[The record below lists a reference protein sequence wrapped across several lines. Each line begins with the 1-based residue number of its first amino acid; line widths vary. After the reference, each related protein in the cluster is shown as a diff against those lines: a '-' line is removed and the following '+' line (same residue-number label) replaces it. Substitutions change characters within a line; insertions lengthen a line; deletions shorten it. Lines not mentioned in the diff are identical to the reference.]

1 MLVYVCICIL
11 IYVRIFLFVCMKIY
25 TDSIFGLGENS
36 WILHICSFELTTP
49 KCSVPPTNIP
59 YGNTWCFT
67 FPQPKNID
75 LKPPIGQLSLRGCY
89 TILFSD
95 QFYGLPV
102 ASERSSAGPRSLLG
116 PLGARR
122 QSTWSFCTIQKKRGR
137 GGKEPQI
144 SDALPIC
151 LHTLPTQITRVSFDR
166 LFCRTWLWK
175 SPCFWAG
182 FPWLSQTPW

>member
-1 MLVYVCICIL
+1 M
-11 IYVRIFLFVCMKIY
+11 
-25 TDSIFGLGENS
+25 
-36 WILHICSFELTTP
+36 TTP
-49 KCSVPPTNIP
+49 TERHRKSGFRGVCRHPISKNVRKSNWTSCSVPPKNIP
-59 YGNTWCFT
+59 YGKTWCLT

-122 QSTWSFCTIQKKRGR
+122 QSTWSFCTIQKKKGE
-137 GGKEPQI
+137 GGKEPCQI
-144 SDALPIC
+144 SE
-151 LHTLPTQITRVSFDR
+151 R
-166 LFCRTWLWK
+166 LADQSAH
-175 SPCFWAG
+175 SPNAK
-182 FPWLSQTPW
+182 

>member
-1 MLVYVCICIL
+1 MCMLVYVCICIL

-102 ASERSSAGPRSLLG
+102 ASERSSARPKVFAWA
-116 PLGARR
+116 ARR
-122 QSTWSFCTIQKKRGR
+122 KAPKYLEFLHHPKKKGE
-137 GGKEPQI
+137 GGER
-144 SDALPIC
+144 A
-151 LHTLPTQITRVSFDR
+151 TN
-166 LFCRTWLWK
+166 
-175 SPCFWAG
+175 
-182 FPWLSQTPW
+182 

>member
-122 QSTWSFCTIQKKRGR
+122 QSTWSFCTIQKKGGG
-137 GGKEPQI
+137 GGKSHKLVTP
-144 SDALPIC
+144 
-151 LHTLPTQITRVSFDR
+151 
-166 LFCRTWLWK
+166 CRSVCT
-175 SPCFWAG
+175 
-182 FPWLSQTPW
+182 LSQRK